1 MSKTP
6 KPTRK
11 QHYVPQFYLRQFADD
26 SGRLWACRRG
36 SDKTFSTRIED
47 ICCERDLHEVR
58 FSEGKA
64 PSDYYM
70 PNYVENHLS
79 EMESHLA
86 KSYRELLK
94 DCDSG
99 SIDLND
105 RLAASLL
112 IAHLLVRHPK
122 SIKEEREHA
131 SDFLATWR
139 EDCEITSSDLRLL
152 DASGWRG
159 DDHALVELAIE
170 DALLLSK
177 DESAPFFRLFGLFAS
192 KNLCVARAP
201 EESTFISASTPYFII
216 GPEDDSY
223 EFDFAYMPLSSRYAV
238 FFISE
243 DPAPLYAQL
252 KPSDVDRL
260 NKALLLNAPLWEIA
274 FALEK
279 APLLA
284 SASNQEAH

>member
-1 MSKTP
+1 MSKPP

-11 QHYVPQFYLRQFADD
+11 QHYVPQFYLRHFADG

-36 SDKTFSTRIED
+36 SDKTFSTRIENV
-47 ICCERDLHEVR
+47 CCERDLHEVR

-64 PSDYYM
+64 PSGYYM

-79 EMESHLA
+79 KMESYLA
-86 KSYRELLK
+86 KSYHKLLK

-122 SIKEEREHA
+122 SIKEERGHA

-139 EDCEITSSDLRLL
+139 EDCEITPSEMRLL

-159 DDHALVELAIE
+159 DDRALVELAIE
-170 DALLLSK
+170 NALLLSG
-177 DESAPFFRLFGLFAS
+177 DESAPFFRLFELFAS
-192 KNLCVARAP
+192 KNICVARAL
-201 EESTFISASTPYFII
+201 EESAFISASTPYFIV

-223 EFDFAYMPLSSRYAV
+223 EFDFAYMPLGSRCAV

-260 NKALLLNAPLWEIA
+260 NKALLLNAPLWETA
-274 FALEK
+274 FAATQK
-279 APLLA
+279 PLQTA
-284 SASNQEAH
+284 INGRS

>member
-1 MSKTP
+1 MSKPP

-11 QHYVPQFYLRQFADD
+11 QHYVPQFYLRQFADG

-36 SDKTFSTRIED
+36 SDKIFSTRIED

-58 FSEGKA
+58 FSEGESS
-64 PSDYYM
+64 SDYYKL
-70 PNYVENHLS
+70 NYIENQLS
-79 EMESHLA
+79 GLESRLA
-86 KSYRELLK
+86 VFYRRLIE

-105 RLAASLL
+105 RLTASLL

-122 SIKEEREHA
+122 SIKEMRGHT
-131 SDFLATWR
+131 SDFLDTWR
-139 EDCEITSSDLRLL
+139 EDCEITPSELRLL

-159 DDHALVELAIE
+159 DDRALVELAIE
-170 DALLLSK
+170 EVLFFSGDK
-177 DESAPFFRLFGLFAS
+177 RTPFSRLYRLFAS
-192 KNLCVARAP
+192 KNLCIARAL

-223 EFDFAYMPLSSRYAV
+223 EFDFAYMPLSSRYAA

-243 DPAPLYAQL
+243 EPAPLYAQL

-260 NKALLLNAPLWEIA
+260 NQALLLNAPLWETA
-274 FALEK
+274 FASSER
-279 APLLA
+279 ALL
-284 SASNQEAH
+284 SAIANQ